1 MVWAM
6 HDEEVKTRIEALLR
20 GDRTLHIQQLGVAW
34 EPPEELSDTQESVH
48 VADKVV
54 KEAKDEEAEM
64 TLADTIV
71 QDTSSAFRQN
81 FDQVA
86 RILQSQAF

>member
-6 HDEEVKTRIEALLR
+6 HDEEVKARIESLLR

-34 EPPEELSDTQESVH
+34 EPPEELSEEKESVH
-48 VADKVV
+48 AQEKLI

-64 TLADTIV
+64 TLADTV
-71 QDTSSAFRQN
+71 
-81 FDQVA
+81 VA
-86 RILQSQAF
+86 GMSPQ

>member
-6 HDEEVKTRIEALLR
+6 HDEEVKSQIESLLR

-34 EPPEELSDTQESVH
+34 EPPEELSEQQESVH
-48 VADKVV
+48 VAEKVV

-64 TLADTIV
+64 TVADTLV
-71 QDTSSAFRQN
+71 VGMPQP
-81 FDQVA
+81 
-86 RILQSQAF
+86 

>member
-6 HDEEVKTRIEALLR
+6 HDEEIKARIEALLR

-34 EPPEELSDTQESVH
+34 EPPEELSEQHESVH
-48 VADKVV
+48 VEKVV

-71 QDTSSAFRQN
+71 QEQPAPFRQN
-81 FDQVA
+81 FDLVTKV
-86 RILQSQAF
+86 LQTQAF